1 MTTLKELAKL
11 LNVSVSTVSKA
22 LSNAPDIGEDT
33 KKRVKELAE
42 ALNYQPN
49 KMAVGLKG
57 SKTNTIGV
65 IIPDILNPYFAEVLY
80 GIEQRALRSG
90 YDILISISNES
101 TEKELKGI
109 EVLKQGRVDGFIM
122 SVSMETMRQN
132 NFSHLHE
139 LNKTKKLVL
148 FDRIIDSVECDKVS
162 INDEAAIK
170 EATTYFI
177 DKGCKNIAFVSN
189 IGSLPLGE
197 KRKQGYKKALEEAG
211 LKANDSLILDVSSP
225 GEAHDKMKAFLD
237 KQLPDAVISADNSSG
252 IMFQSIAKTKLN
264 NTNKLFPIISF
275 GSQKTSLLAYPPLS
289 YINQNAQKMG
299 EKAAEL
305 LIDYILN
312 PNTHKPTNYI
322 QSTDLVKV

>member
-42 ALNYQPN
+42 ALHYQPN

-80 GIEQRALRSG
+80 GIEQRALKSG

-101 TEKELKGI
+101 TDKEIKGI

-122 SVSMETMRQN
+122 SVSMQTMRQN
-132 NFSHLHE
+132 DFSHLHA
-139 LNKTKKLVL
+139 LNKNKKLVL
-148 FDRIIDSVECDKVS
+148 FDRIIDNIECDKVT
-162 INDEAAIK
+162 IDDEEAIK
-170 EATTYFI
+170 RATAYFI
-177 DKGCKNIAFVSN
+177 EKGYKKIAFVSN
-189 IGSLPLGE
+189 IGALPLGE
-197 KRKQGYKKALEEAG
+197 KRKEGYKKTLKEAG
-211 LKANDSLILDVSSP
+211 LSIDESLILEVPSP
-225 GEAHDKMKAFLD
+225 AEAHQKMKGFLE
-237 KQLPDAVISADNSSG
+237 KQLPEAVISADNSSG
-252 IMFQSIAKTKLN
+252 IMMQSIAKSLLSSAD
-264 NTNKLFPIISF
+264 KLFPIISF

-289 YINQNAQKMG
+289 YINQNAERMG

-305 LIDYILN
+305 LISYIEQ
-312 PNTHKPTNYI
+312 PSTHIATNFI
-322 QSTDLVKV
+322 QPVELVLV

>member
-101 TEKELKGI
+101 TEKEIKGI

-122 SVSMETMRQN
+122 SVSMETIRQSD
-132 NFSHLHE
+132 FSHLHE

-148 FDRIIDSVECDKVS
+148 FDRIIDSVVCDKVS
-162 INDEAAIK
+162 INDEQAVK
-170 EATTYFI
+170 QATTHFI
-177 DKGCKNIAFVSN
+177 KKGYKKIAFVSN
-189 IGSLPLGE
+189 IGALPLGE

-211 LKANDSLILDVSSP
+211 IKTDDSLILDVSLP
-225 GEAHDKMKAFLD
+225 GEAHQNMKDFLD
-237 KQLPDAVISADNSSG
+237 KHIPDAVISADNSSG
-252 IMFQSIAKTKLN
+252 IMMQSIARSKLN
-264 NTNKLFPIISF
+264 NTHKLFPIISF

-289 YINQNAQKMG
+289 YINQNAQRMG

-305 LIDYILN
+305 LIDYIQN
-312 PNTHKPTNYI
+312 PNTHQPTNYI
-322 QSTDLVKV
+322 QSTDLVEL

>member
-80 GIEQRALRSG
+80 GIEQRALKSG
-90 YDILISISNES
+90 YDILISISNEL
-101 TEKELKGI
+101 TEKEIKGI

-122 SVSMETMRQN
+122 SVCMQTMRQN
-132 NFSHLHE
+132 DFSHLHA
-139 LNKTKKLVL
+139 LNKNKKLVL
-148 FDRIIDSVECDKVS
+148 FDRIIDSIECDKVT
-162 INDEAAIK
+162 IDDVEAVK
-170 EATTYFI
+170 NATTHFLNQGY
-177 DKGCKNIAFVSN
+177 KKIAFVSN
-189 IGSLPLGE
+189 IGALPLGE
-197 KRKQGYKKALEEAG
+197 KRKDGYKEALKEAG
-211 LKANDSLILDVSSP
+211 LSVDESLILDVSP
-225 GEAHDKMKAFLD
+225 KNEAHQQMKAFLE
-237 KQLPDAVISADNSSG
+237 KQLPEAVISADNSSG
-252 IMFQSIAKTKLN
+252 IMIQSIAKSYITSTDKM
-264 NTNKLFPIISF
+264 FPIIGF

-289 YINQNAQKMG
+289 YINQNAQQMG

-305 LIDYILN
+305 LISHIEQ
-312 PNTHKPTNYI
+312 PTTHVATNFI
-322 QSTDLVKV
+322 QPVELVLV